1 MALSTSVI
9 LGFFTKMFPILAGW
23 GSAAGGVGDEEGKVD
38 WTGTRRPRQ
47 LNRGR
52 VCWPCRAPVVYPLPS
67 TRNFF
72 LSIFFVRDL
81 RGTHSVNCIVFI
93 FYSEL

>member
-23 GSAAGGVGDEEGKVD
+23 GSAGGGVGEEEGKVD

-52 VCWPCRAPVVYPLPS
+52 VCWPCRAPVGPTAIDSKLLFERSLCLYE
-67 TRNFF
+67 
-72 LSIFFVRDL
+72 I
-81 RGTHSVNCIVFI
+81 
-93 FYSEL
+93 